1 MLSCSRK
8 LPHLVPAA
16 ALIMYSEGVSKFG
29 LGKLEEGSAMLNSH
43 LTS

>member
-16 ALIMYSEGVSKFG
+16 ALISMYSEGVSKFG
-29 LGKLEEGSAMLNSH
+29 LGKLEEGSAK
-43 LTS
+43 

>member
-8 LPHLVPAA
+8 LPHLVPA

-29 LGKLEEGSAMLNSH
+29 LGKQKKVLLNSL